1 MPNVVENPQVI
12 GLMKIF
18 HDDIKV
24 ISVFFFNFFHRKL
37 NGDKLVNTF
46 AAVFLQKQECV
57 KDS

>member
-1 MPNVVENPQVI
+1 
-12 GLMKIF
+12 MKIF